1 MASLKDV
8 EMWQNTPPNLE
19 DKFKVK
25 AVKTLLRQSARYT
38 AAAEQDK
45 NPLIALLHSNYGAA
59 YLFALRDIASDNDI
73 KAIMNVDI
81 HKFAKK
87 VTDIQDKSSKKV
99 SATCPNMA
107 GNVDK
112 YLLKIAGDL

>member
-25 AVKTLLRQSARYT
+25 SVKTLLRQSARYT

-45 NPLIALLHSNYGAA
+45 NPLIALLHANYGAA
-59 YLFALRDIASDNDI
+59 YLFALRDIANDNDI
-73 KAIMNVDI
+73 KTIMNVDI

-87 VTDIQDKSSKKV
+87 VTDIQDMSSKKV

>member
-45 NPLIALLHSNYGAA
+45 NPLIALLHANYGTA
-59 YLFALRDIASDNDI
+59 YLWALRDVASDNDI
-73 KAIMNVDI
+73 KTIMNVDI
-81 HKFAKK
+81 HKYAKK

-99 SATCPNMA
+99 SALCPNMA